1 MEREKI
7 REIVEQLK
15 AVKAEK
21 EYSYQKIATLTEEMG
36 DPVSLSTIKRVFT
49 EDARKFRWDTIRP
62 IATVLLGVGFETPAP
77 EKTDPNLY
85 YAEIEAF
92 KSLVE
97 AKGEMIENKDKS
109 IAFLKEQLKRQRIYT
124 AVLAFALIAL
134 LLVDLINEGIGF
146 LFK

>member
-7 REIVEQLK
+7 KEIVEQLK

-97 AKGEMIENKDKS
+97 AKGEMIADKDKS
-109 IAFLKEQLKRQRIYT
+109 IAFLREQLKRQRIYT
-124 AVLAFALIAL
+124 AVLAFILIAL
-134 LLVDLINEGIGF
+134 LLVDVINEGIGF
-146 LFK
+146 LFT

>member
-1 MEREKI
+1 MEKEKI

-21 EYSYQKIATLTEEMG
+21 EYSYQKIANLTEEMG

-97 AKGEMIENKDKS
+97 AKGEMIADKDKS
-109 IAFLKEQLKRQRIYT
+109 IDFLQAQLKRQQAYT
-124 AVLAFALIAL
+124 AVLAAALVVSVVLAIVL
-134 LLVDLINEGIGF
+134 
-146 LFK
+146 

>member
-7 REIVEQLK
+7 REIVDQLK
-15 AVKAEK
+15 AVKSEK
-21 EYSYQKIATLTEEMG
+21 EYSYQKIADLTEELG
-36 DPVSLSTIKRVFT
+36 NPVSLSTVRRVFT

-97 AKGEMIENKDKS
+97 AKGQMIADKDKS
-109 IAFLKEQLKRQRIYT
+109 IDFLQAQLKRQQTYT
-124 AVLAFALIAL
+124 AVLAAALVVSVVLAIVL
-134 LLVDLINEGIGF
+134 
-146 LFK
+146 

>member
-7 REIVEQLK
+7 KEIVEQLK

-97 AKGEMIENKDKS
+97 AKGEMIADKDKS
-109 IAFLKEQLKRQRIYT
+109 IAFLREQLKRQRIYT

-146 LFK
+146 LLK

>member
-7 REIVEQLK
+7 KEIVEQLK
-15 AVKAEK
+15 AVREEK
-21 EYSYQKIATLTEEMG
+21 EYSYKKIAALTE
-36 DPVSLSTIKRVFT
+36 DINDAVSVSTIRRVFT

-97 AKGEMIENKDKS
+97 AKGQMIADKDKS
-109 IAFLKEQLKRQRIYT
+109 IDFLQAQLKRQQAYT
-124 AVLAFALIAL
+124 AVLAAALVVSVVLAIVL
-134 LLVDLINEGIGF
+134 
-146 LFK
+146 

>member
-7 REIVEQLK
+7 KGIVEQLK

-21 EYSYQKIATLTEEMG
+21 EYSYQKIADLTEELG

-62 IATVLLGVGFETPAP
+62 IATVLLGVGFETPIP

-97 AKGEMIENKDKS
+97 AKADMLATRE
-109 IAFLKEQLKRQRIYT
+109 KEIDYLQQQVKVQRFCIT
-124 AVLAFALIAL
+124 MMGFAIGAL
-134 LLVDLINEGIGF
+134 LLIDILDECFGF
-146 LFK
+146 L

>member
-7 REIVEQLK
+7 KEIVDQLK
-15 AVKAEK
+15 AVKSEK
-21 EYSYQKIATLTEEMG
+21 EYSYQRIADLTEALG
-36 DPVSLSTIKRVFT
+36 TPVSLSTVKRVFT
-49 EDARKFRWDTIRP
+49 EDARKFRWDTIKP

-97 AKGEMIENKDKS
+97 AKGEMIADKDRS
-109 IAFLKEQLKRQRIYT
+109 IAFLQTQLKRQQTYT
-124 AVLAFALIAL
+124 AVLAAALVVAVVL
-134 LLVDLINEGIGF
+134 GIV
-146 LFK
+146 L

>member
-1 MEREKI
+1 MEKEKI

-15 AVKAEK
+15 AVKSEK
-21 EYSYQKIATLTEEMG
+21 EYSYQKIAVLTEELG

-92 KSLVE
+92 KLLVE
-97 AKGEMIENKDKS
+97 AKGEMIEAKDRS
-109 IAFLKEQLKRQRIYT
+109 IAFLQGQLKRQQTYT
-124 AVLAFALIAL
+124 AVLAAALVVSIVLAIVL
-134 LLVDLINEGIGF
+134 
-146 LFK
+146 

>member
-7 REIVEQLK
+7 KEIVEQLK

-109 IAFLKEQLKRQRIYT
+109 IAFLREQLKRQRIYT

>member
-7 REIVEQLK
+7 KEIVEQLK

-97 AKGEMIENKDKS
+97 AKGQMIADKDKS
-109 IAFLKEQLKRQRIYT
+109 IDFLQAQLKRQQAYT
-124 AVLAFALIAL
+124 AVLAAALVVSIVLAIVL
-134 LLVDLINEGIGF
+134 
-146 LFK
+146 

>member
-7 REIVEQLK
+7 KEIVEQLK

-97 AKGEMIENKDKS
+97 AKGQMIADKDKS
-109 IAFLKEQLKRQRIYT
+109 IDFLQAQLKRQQAYT
-124 AVLAFALIAL
+124 AVLAAALVVSVVLAIVL
-134 LLVDLINEGIGF
+134 
-146 LFK
+146 

>member
-7 REIVEQLK
+7 KEIVEQLK

-109 IAFLKEQLKRQRIYT
+109 IAFLREQLKRQRIYT
-124 AVLAFALIAL
+124 AALAFALIAL

>member
-1 MEREKI
+1 MEKEKI

-15 AVKAEK
+15 AVRAEK
-21 EYSYQKIATLTEEMG
+21 EYSYQKIAKLTEDMG
-36 DPVSLSTIKRVFT
+36 ESVSLSTIKRVFT
-49 EDARKFRWDTIRP
+49 GDARKFRWDTIRP
-62 IATVLLGVGFETPAP
+62 IATVLLGVGFETPSP
-77 EKTDPNLY
+77 DKTNPNLY

-97 AKGEMIENKDKS
+97 AKGEMIADKDKS
-109 IAFLKEQLKRQRIYT
+109 IALLQAQLKRQRIYT